1 MACFCFI
8 FQSLYENIFNVYEDT
23 LIILVSKDFY
33 KIQILKVKAKQM
45 VLL

>member
-1 MACFCFI
+1 M
-8 FQSLYENIFNVYEDT
+8 YEDT

-45 VLL
+45 VLLQYK

>member
-1 MACFCFI
+1 M
-8 FQSLYENIFNVYEDT
+8 YEDT

-45 VLL
+45 VLLQYE